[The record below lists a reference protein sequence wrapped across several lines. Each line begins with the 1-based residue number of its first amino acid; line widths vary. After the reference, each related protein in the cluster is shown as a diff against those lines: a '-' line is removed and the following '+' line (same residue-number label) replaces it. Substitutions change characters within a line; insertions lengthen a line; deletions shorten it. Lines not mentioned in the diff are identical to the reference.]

1 MVRLNVAFSVLCVFK
16 DGVRLKHGV
25 SKCSLLCVF
34 LEFLFLFFKVGVSP
48 NASFSVFNIFKDSVS
63 EYSLLCFLLFLF
75 LTMV

>member
-1 MVRLNVAFSVLCVFK
+1 MVYVLNMACPNVAFVFLFFRIIIFIFK
-16 DGVRLKHGV
+16 DGI
-25 SKCSLLCVF
+25 
-34 LEFLFLFFKVGVSP
+34 SP